1 MGKVIATINLKG
13 GVAKTTTTV
22 GLAEFLASEFKKK
35 VLVIDL
41 DPQTNA
47 TIMLIGD
54 EKWKE
59 LNNKDKTIA
68 SIFKSSLQNINT
80 QSTSKKTL
88 RKPLNNISLQECIQK
103 NVSNIPSIKTLDLIP
118 SSLDLIDIQED
129 IITIPRGKFHA
140 NTPIDI
146 LKKQVLPIID
156 DYDYILIDCPP
167 NLGTITLNGLN
178 IADTYIIPAIP
189 DILSTYGIPQV
200 ISRIDEF
207 SKVINRPIKP
217 LGIVATR
224 YREQSPTHR
233 RILDDLKQEKDAPLF
248 ETIFIENDKM
258 ASAAEYA
265 LEINTLRQKWG
276 YGGQYDRFYN
286 LAKEIIKRCE

>member
-13 GVAKTTTTV
+13 EVAKTTTTV

-207 SKVINRPIKP
+207 SNVINRPIKP

>member
-103 NVSNIPSIKTLDLIP
+103 NVSNVSSVKTLDLIP

-146 LKKQVLPIID
+146 LKKQVLPIIN

-207 SKVINRPIKP
+207 SNVINRPIKP

-224 YREQSPTHR
+224 YREQSSTHR
-233 RILDDLKQEKDAPLF
+233 RILEDLKQEKEAHLF
-248 ETIFIENDKM
+248 KTIFIENDKM

-265 LEINTLRQKWG
+265 IKINTLRQKWG
-276 YGGQYDRFYN
+276 YDGQYDRFYN
-286 LAKEIIKRCE
+286 LAKEIIERCE

>member
-200 ISRIDEF
+200 ISRIYEF
-207 SKVINRPIKP
+207 SNVINRPIKP

>member
-22 GLAEFLASEFKKK
+22 GLAECLASEFKKK

-207 SKVINRPIKP
+207 SNVINRPIKP

>member
-200 ISRIDEF
+200 ISRINEF
-207 SKVINRPIKP
+207 SNVINRSIQP

>member
-1 MGKVIATINLKG
+1 M
-13 GVAKTTTTV
+13 
-22 GLAEFLASEFKKK
+22 
-35 VLVIDL
+35 
-41 DPQTNA
+41 
-47 TIMLIGD
+47 
-54 EKWKE
+54 
-59 LNNKDKTIA
+59 
-68 SIFKSSLQNINT
+68 QNINT
-80 QSTSKKTL
+80 QLNSKKTSKKY
-88 RKPLNNISLQECIQK
+88 LNNISIQECIQK

-207 SKVINRPIKP
+207 SNVINRPIKP

>member
-103 NVSNIPSIKTLDLIP
+103 NVSNILSIKTLDLIP

-207 SKVINRPIKP
+207 SNVINRPIKP

>member
-207 SKVINRPIKP
+207 SNVINRPIKP

>member
-22 GLAEFLASEFKKK
+22 GLAEFLASEFNKN

-59 LNNKDKTIA
+59 LNNNNKTIA

-80 QSTSKKTL
+80 QLNSKKTSKKS
-88 RKPLNNISLQECIQK
+88 LNNISIQECIQK
-103 NVSNIPSIKTLDLIP
+103 NVSNVSSVKTLDLIP

-146 LKKQVLPIID
+146 LKKQVLPIIN

-207 SKVINRPIKP
+207 SNVINRTIKP

-224 YREQSPTHR
+224 YREQSSTHR
-233 RILDDLKQEKDAPLF
+233 RILDDLKQEKDAHLF
-248 ETIFIENDKM
+248 KTIFIENDKM

-265 LEINTLRQKWG
+265 IKINTLRQKWG
-276 YGGQYDRFYN
+276 YEGQYDRFYN
-286 LAKEIIKRCE
+286 LAKEIIERCE

>member
-103 NVSNIPSIKTLDLIP
+103 NVSNVSSVKTLDLIP

-207 SKVINRPIKP
+207 SNVINRPIKP

>member
-88 RKPLNNISLQECIQK
+88 RNPLNNISLQECIQK

-200 ISRIDEF
+200 IRRIDEF
-207 SKVINRPIKP
+207 SNVINRPIKP

>member
-54 EKWKE
+54 EKSKE

-207 SKVINRPIKP
+207 SNVINRPIKP

>member
-88 RKPLNNISLQECIQK
+88 RQPLNNISLQECIQK

-200 ISRIDEF
+200 ISRIVEF
-207 SKVINRPIKP
+207 ANVINRPIKP

>member
-59 LNNKDKTIA
+59 LNNNNKTIA

-80 QSTSKKTL
+80 QLNSKKTSKKS
-88 RKPLNNISLQECIQK
+88 LNNISIQECIQK
-103 NVSNIPSIKTLDLIP
+103 NVSNVSSVKTLDLIP

-146 LKKQVLPIID
+146 LKKQVLPIIN

-207 SKVINRPIKP
+207 SNVINRTIKP

-224 YREQSPTHR
+224 YREQSSTHR
-233 RILDDLKQEKDAPLF
+233 RILEDLKQEKEAHLF
-248 ETIFIENDKM
+248 KTIFIENDKM

-265 LEINTLRQKWG
+265 IKINTLRQKWG
-276 YGGQYDRFYN
+276 YEGQYDRFYN
-286 LAKEIIKRCE
+286 LAKEIIERCE

>member
-59 LNNKDKTIA
+59 LNNNNKTIA

-80 QSTSKKTL
+80 QLNSKKTSKKS
-88 RKPLNNISLQECIQK
+88 LNNISIQECIQK
-103 NVSNIPSIKTLDLIP
+103 NVSNVSSVKTLDLIP

-146 LKKQVLPIID
+146 LKKQVLPIIN

-207 SKVINRPIKP
+207 SNVINRPIKP

-224 YREQSPTHR
+224 YREQSSTHR
-233 RILDDLKQEKDAPLF
+233 RILEDLKQEKEAHLF
-248 ETIFIENDKM
+248 KTIFIENDKM

-265 LEINTLRQKWG
+265 IKINTLRQKWG
-276 YGGQYDRFYN
+276 YEGQYDRFYN
-286 LAKEIIKRCE
+286 LAKEIIEGCE

>member
-59 LNNKDKTIA
+59 LNNNNKTIA

-80 QSTSKKTL
+80 QLNSKKTSKKS
-88 RKPLNNISLQECIQK
+88 LNNISIQECIQK
-103 NVSNIPSIKTLDLIP
+103 NVSNVSSVKTLDLIP

-146 LKKQVLPIID
+146 LKKQVLPIIK

-207 SKVINRPIKP
+207 SNVINRTIKP

-224 YREQSPTHR
+224 YREQSSTHR
-233 RILDDLKQEKDAPLF
+233 RILEDLKQEKEAHLF
-248 ETIFIENDKM
+248 KTIFIENDRM

-265 LEINTLRQKWG
+265 IKINTLRQKWG
-276 YGGQYDRFYN
+276 YEGQYDRFYS
-286 LAKEIIKRCE
+286 LAKEIIEGCE

>member
-80 QSTSKKTL
+80 QSTSQKTL

-207 SKVINRPIKP
+207 SNVINRPIKP

>member
-207 SKVINRPIKP
+207 SNVINRPIKP

-276 YGGQYDRFYN
+276 YGGQYDSFYN

>member
-129 IITIPRGKFHA
+129 IITFPRGKFHA

-207 SKVINRPIKP
+207 SNVINRPIKP